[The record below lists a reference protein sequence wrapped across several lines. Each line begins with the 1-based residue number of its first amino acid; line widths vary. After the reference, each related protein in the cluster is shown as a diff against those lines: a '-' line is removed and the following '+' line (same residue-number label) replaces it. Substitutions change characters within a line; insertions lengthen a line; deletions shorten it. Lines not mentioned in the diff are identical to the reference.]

1 MTTRTGDTVLDLSTC
16 DAVFL
21 SFDEP
26 NADRHYTRVLE
37 VLPHAKRVHGV
48 KGFDAAHR
56 QAGEI
61 ATSGHVITVDADNLL
76 VDDLFFTGTFDISP
90 KDRGAVFSFS
100 ARNVL
105 NALEYGNGGVKI
117 WPRETLVTL
126 RSHEN
131 TRRREAAV
139 DFCWTTPYFQ
149 VNRVL
154 SEVHMTAS
162 PFQAFRGGF
171 REGVKFNLAGGVLA
185 YEAWPDL
192 PKGEALVQHI
202 GAPNHER
209 LRIWCSVGLDSPN
222 GDWAI
227 LGARLG
233 CVMTALEHF
242 DHVHVADY
250 GWMETFWQQE
260 VLPKW
265 NDPQAR
271 RDKTRE
277 LGTRLN
283 EDLALGVADLDAEAS
298 RFIKSTYRPQR
309 AFGMTVTV

>member
-1 MTTRTGDTVLDLSTC
+1 MLDLSAC

-26 NADRHYTRVLE
+26 NADENYKRVLE
-37 VLPHAKRVHGV
+37 ILPHARRVHGV
-48 KGFDAAHR
+48 EGFDAAHR
-56 QAGEI
+56 QAGEV
-61 ATSGHVITVDADNLL
+61 AASDHVITIDADNLL
-76 VDDLFFTGTFDISP
+76 IDDLFFTSCFDVSP
-90 KDRGAVFSFS
+90 RDRGAVFSFS

-131 TRRREAAV
+131 AQRREAAV

-171 REGVKFNLAGGVLA
+171 REGVKFNLAGGILA

-192 PKGEALVQHI
+192 PKREALFQHI
-202 GAPNHER
+202 GAANRER
-209 LRIWCSVGLDSPN
+209 LRVWCSVGQDAPN

-233 CVMTALEHF
+233 CVMTALEDF

-250 GWMETFWQQE
+250 GWVETFWQQE
-260 VLPKW
+260 ILPEW
-265 NDPQAR
+265 DDAQAR

-277 LGTRLN
+277 LGARLN
-283 EDLALGVADLDAEAS
+283 EQLGLEIADLDAEAS

>member
-1 MTTRTGDTVLDLSTC
+1 MLDLSTC

-26 NADRHYTRVLE
+26 NADTHFARVLE
-37 VLPHAKRVHGV
+37 LLPHAKRVHGV
-48 KGFDAAHR
+48 EGFDAAHR
-56 QAGEI
+56 QAGEL
-61 ATSGHVITVDADNLL
+61 AASDHVITIDADNLL
-76 VDDLFFTGTFDISP
+76 IDDLFFTGTFDVAP
-90 KDRGAVFSFS
+90 RDRGAVFSFS

-117 WPRETLVTL
+117 WPREALVTL

-131 TRRREAAV
+131 AQRREAAV

-171 REGVKFNLAGGVLA
+171 REGVKFNLAGGILA

-192 PKGEALVQHI
+192 SKGEALFQHI
-202 GAPNHER
+202 GAANLER
-209 LRIWCSVGLDSPN
+209 LRIWCSVGIDAPN

-227 LGARLG
+227 FGARLG
-233 CVMTALEHF
+233 CVMTALENF
-242 DHVHVADY
+242 DHVRVADY
-250 GWMETFWQQE
+250 GWIETFWQQD
-260 VLPKW
+260 VLQNW
-265 NDPQAR
+265 NDAAAR
-271 RDKTRE
+271 RDKALE
-277 LGTRLN
+277 LGARLN
-283 EDLALGVADLDAEAS
+283 EDLGLKIADLDATAS

-309 AFGMTVTV
+309 AFGMTMTV

>member
-1 MTTRTGDTVLDLSTC
+1 VLDLTTC

-26 NADRHYTRVLE
+26 NADAHYDRVLE
-37 VLPHAKRVHGV
+37 VLPDAKRVHGV

-61 ATSGHVITVDADNLL
+61 SESDHVITIDADNLL
-76 VDDLFFTGTFDISP
+76 TDEEFFSGRFDVSP
-90 KDRGAVFSFS
+90 RDRQAVFSFS

-117 WPRETLVTL
+117 WPRETLLTL

-131 TRRREAAV
+131 ARRAEASI

-154 SEVHMTAS
+154 SEVHMTAT

-171 REGVKFNLAGGVLA
+171 REGVKFNLADGTLA
-185 YEAWPDL
+185 YNAFPDL
-192 PKGEALVQHI
+192 PKGEALLRHA
-202 GAPNHER
+202 GDANYER
-209 LRIWCSVGLDSPN
+209 LRIWCSVGMDQPN

-233 CVMTALEHF
+233 CVMTALEDFEHAK
-242 DHVHVADY
+242 VADY
-250 GWMETFWQQE
+250 DWVHVFWEQTIHADFQ
-260 VLPKW
+260 
-265 NDPQAR
+265 DDGHRQ
-271 RDKTRE
+271 KTIID
-277 LGTRLN
+277 LGHRLN
-283 EDLALGVADLDAEAS
+283 TDLQLGIADLNAAAS
-298 RFIKSTYRPQR
+298 RFLKSTYRPRR
-309 AFGMTVTV
+309 AFGLTVTV

>member
-1 MTTRTGDTVLDLSTC
+1 MLDLSTC

-21 SFDEP
+21 SIDEP
-26 NADRHYTRVLE
+26 NADVHYARVLE
-37 VLPHAKRVHGV
+37 ILPHAQRVHGV
-48 KGFDAAHR
+48 MGFDAAHR

-61 ATSGHVITVDADNLL
+61 GRSDHVITIDADNFLI
-76 VDDLFFTGTFDISP
+76 DDLFFSGTFDVSP
-90 KDRGAVFSFS
+90 RDRGAVFSFS

-126 RSHEN
+126 RSHESA
-131 TRRREAAV
+131 RRREAAV

-154 SEVHMTAS
+154 SEVHMTAT

-171 REGVKFNLAGGVLA
+171 REGVKFNLADGVLA
-185 YEAWPDL
+185 YEAWPNL
-192 PKGEALVQHI
+192 PKSEALLQHI
-202 GAPNHER
+202 GAANHER
-209 LRIWCSVGLDSPN
+209 LRVWCSVGQDTPN

-233 CVMTALEHF
+233 CVMTALEDF

-250 GWMETFWQQE
+250 AWFETFWQHE
-260 VLPKW
+260 ILPRW
-265 NDPQAR
+265 QDPDVR
-271 RDKTRE
+271 REGTIE
-277 LGTRLN
+277 LGSRLK
-283 EDLALGVADLDAEAS
+283 ESLKLEIADLDAAAS
-298 RFIKSTYRPQR
+298 RFIKSTYRLQR
-309 AFGMTVTV
+309 AFGMTMTV

>member
-1 MTTRTGDTVLDLSTC
+1 MLDLTDC

-26 NADRHYTRVLE
+26 NAEANYRRVLE
-37 VLPHAKRVHGV
+37 VLPRARRVHGV

-56 QAGEI
+56 KAGEI
-61 ATSGHVITVDADNLL
+61 SATAHVVTIDADNLL
-76 VDDLFFTGTFDISP
+76 TDEAFFSGRFDISQR
-90 KDRGAVFSFS
+90 DRGAVFSFS

-131 TRRREAAV
+131 ARRREAVA

-154 SEVHMTAS
+154 SEVHMATT

-171 REGVKFNLAGGVLA
+171 REGVKFNLADGVLA
-185 YEAWPDL
+185 YQKYPHL
-192 PKGEALVQHI
+192 PKGEALLRHV
-202 GAPNHER
+202 GAANYER
-209 LRIWCSVGLDSPN
+209 LRIWCSVGLDIQN

-233 CVMTALEHF
+233 CVMTALEDF
-242 DHVHVADY
+242 DHAHVADY
-250 GWMETFWQQE
+250 GWIAGFWEENVFAEWQ
-260 VLPKW
+260 
-265 NDPQAR
+265 DDR
-271 RDKTRE
+271 RRRE
-277 LGTRLN
+277 MIIDLGKRINAEL
-283 EDLALGVADLDAEAS
+283 DLAIADLDAEAS
-298 RFIKSTYRPQR
+298 RFLKSVYRVRR
-309 AFGMTVTV
+309 AFGLTATV

>member
-1 MTTRTGDTVLDLSTC
+1 MLDLTTC

-26 NADRHYTRVLE
+26 NADSHYDRALE
-37 VLPHAKRVHGV
+37 YLPHAKRVHGI

-56 QAGEI
+56 HAGEI
-61 ATSGHVITVDADNLL
+61 CGSDHVITIDADNLL
-76 VDDLFFTGTFDISP
+76 TDEEFFSGRFDVSP
-90 KDRGAVFSFS
+90 RDREAVFSFS

-131 TRRREAAV
+131 ARRPEAAV

-154 SEVHMTAS
+154 SEVHMTDT

-171 REGVKFNLAGGVLA
+171 REGVKFNLAGGTLA
-185 YEAWPDL
+185 YKVYPDL
-192 PKGEALVQHI
+192 PKGEALLSHI
-202 GAPNHER
+202 GDANLER
-209 LRIWCSVGLDSPN
+209 LRIWCSVGADVPN

-233 CVMTALEHF
+233 CVMTALDGFEHA
-242 DHVHVADY
+242 HVADY
-250 GWMETFWQQE
+250 GWVKDFWEKTVYADWQ
-260 VLPKW
+260 
-265 NDPQAR
+265 DDAR
-271 RDKTRE
+271 RHEAIIDLGNRLNRE
-277 LGTRLN
+277 LQL
-283 EDLALGVADLDAEAS
+283 EIADLDAAAS
-298 RFIKSTYRPQR
+298 RFLKSTYHRRR

>member
-1 MTTRTGDTVLDLSTC
+1 MLDLSTC

-21 SFDEP
+21 SIDEP
-26 NADRHYTRVLE
+26 NADVHYARVLE
-37 VLPHAKRVHGV
+37 ILPHAQRVHGV
-48 KGFDAAHR
+48 MGFDAAHR

-61 ATSGHVITVDADNLL
+61 SRSDHVITIDADNFLI
-76 VDDLFFTGTFDISP
+76 DDLFFSGTFDVSP
-90 KDRGAVFSFS
+90 RDRGAVFSFS

-131 TRRREAAV
+131 ARRREAAV

-149 VNRVL
+149 ANRVL
-154 SEVHMTAS
+154 SEVHMTAT

-171 REGVKFNLAGGVLA
+171 REGVKFNLADGVLA

-192 PKGEALVQHI
+192 PKSEALLQHI
-202 GAPNHER
+202 GAANHER
-209 LRIWCSVGLDSPN
+209 LRVWCSVGLDTPN

-233 CVMTALEHF
+233 CVMTALEDF

-250 GWMETFWQQE
+250 TWIETFWQNE
-260 VLPKW
+260 ILPKW
-265 NDPQAR
+265 QDPDVR
-271 RDKTRE
+271 REGTVE
-277 LGTRLN
+277 LGNRLKEN
-283 EDLALGVADLDAEAS
+283 LKLEIADLDAAAS
-298 RFIKSTYRPQR
+298 RFIKSTYRLQR
-309 AFGMTVTV
+309 AFGMTMTV

>member
-1 MTTRTGDTVLDLSTC
+1 MLDLSTC

-21 SFDEP
+21 SIDEP
-26 NADRHYTRVLE
+26 NADVHYARVLE
-37 VLPHAKRVHGV
+37 ILPHAQRVHGV
-48 KGFDAAHR
+48 MGFDAAHR

-61 ATSGHVITVDADNLL
+61 SRSDHVITIDADNFLI
-76 VDDLFFTGTFDISP
+76 DDLFFSGTFDVSP
-90 KDRGAVFSFS
+90 RDRGAVFSFS

-131 TRRREAAV
+131 ARRREAAV

-149 VNRVL
+149 ANRIL
-154 SEVHMTAS
+154 SEVHMTAT

-171 REGVKFNLAGGVLA
+171 REGVKFNLADGVLA

-192 PKGEALVQHI
+192 PKSEALLQHI
-202 GAPNHER
+202 GAANHER
-209 LRIWCSVGLDSPN
+209 LRVWCSVGLDTPN

-233 CVMTALEHF
+233 CVMTALDDF

-250 GWMETFWQQE
+250 TWIETFWQNE
-260 VLPKW
+260 ILPKW
-265 NDPQAR
+265 RDPDVR
-271 RDKTRE
+271 REGTVE
-277 LGTRLN
+277 LGNRLKEN
-283 EDLALGVADLDAEAS
+283 LKLEIADLDAAAS
-298 RFIKSTYRPQR
+298 RFIKSTYRLQR

>member
-1 MTTRTGDTVLDLSTC
+1 MLDLSAC

-26 NADRHYTRVLE
+26 NADENYKRVLE
-37 VLPHAKRVHGV
+37 ILPHARRVHGV
-48 KGFDAAHR
+48 EGFDAAHR
-56 QAGEI
+56 QAGEV
-61 ATSGHVITVDADNLL
+61 AASDHVITIDADNLL
-76 VDDLFFTGTFDISP
+76 IDDLFFTRCFDVSP
-90 KDRGAVFSFS
+90 RDRGAVFSFS

-131 TRRREAAV
+131 AQRREAAV

-171 REGVKFNLAGGVLA
+171 REGVKFNLAGGILA

-192 PKGEALVQHI
+192 PKREALFQHI
-202 GAPNHER
+202 GAANRER
-209 LRIWCSVGLDSPN
+209 LRVWCSVGQDAPN

-233 CVMTALEHF
+233 CVMTALEDF

-250 GWMETFWQQE
+250 GWVETFWQQE
-260 VLPKW
+260 ILPEW
-265 NDPQAR
+265 DDAQAR

-277 LGTRLN
+277 LGARLN
-283 EDLALGVADLDAEAS
+283 EQLGLEIADLDAEAS